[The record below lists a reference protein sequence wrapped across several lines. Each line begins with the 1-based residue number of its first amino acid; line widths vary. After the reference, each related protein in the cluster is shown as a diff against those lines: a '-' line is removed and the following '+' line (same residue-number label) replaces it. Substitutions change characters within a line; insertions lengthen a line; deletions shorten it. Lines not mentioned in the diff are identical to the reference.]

1 MSSSTRTSPPSPP
14 QSEASTDQ
22 VTSPHW
28 SHRWRRWRAV
38 VVPLTLILISALVTL
53 WTRPTTS
60 HTPLAIDNPGASGT
74 MALAELLRHE
84 GISVSKVGNTRTSG
98 SPWPARPETSSS
110 SAPRAVAAPWRG

>member
-38 VVPLTLILISALVTL
+38 LVPLTLILISALVTL

-60 HTPLAIDNPGASGT
+60 HTPLDI
-74 MALAELLRHE
+74 LH
-84 GISVSKVGNTRTSG
+84 
-98 SPWPARPETSSS
+98 PEQE
-110 SAPRAVAAPWRG
+110 